1 MMNRLYTY
9 TDSRGSIALLLLRLV
24 VGVAFVLHGLPKI
37 QNPFGWAKDGFPPF
51 LQALAALSE
60 FGGGLA
66 LIVGLL
72 TPLAMFGL
80 LCTMLVAAWTHASQ
94 GAPWVGA
101 GGPSYELAALYAVIA
116 LAFVLIGPGRFSL
129 DALLFGKKT
138 SQSPVGV
145 GRLVRQSQE

>member
-1 MMNRLYTY
+1 MLNRLYTY
-9 TDSRGSIALLLLRLV
+9 TDSRGSIALLLLRLI
-24 VGVAFVLHGLPKI
+24 VGGAFVLHGLPKM

-80 LCTMLVAAWTHASQ
+80 LCTMVVATWTHAMS
-94 GAPWVGA
+94 GAPWVAA

-116 LAFVLIGPGRFSL
+116 LAFALIGPGRFSL
-129 DALLFGKKT
+129 DALLFSKSTGR
-138 SQSPVGV
+138 SPVRL
-145 GRLVRQSQE
+145 GRLQSQE